1 MKTKSSVNKNKK
13 CGSMPQV
20 TPKFPPDITA
30 INLIEKAITK
40 LDSTGQLSRVPN
52 AFIAY
57 RMAFC
62 KELSSM
68 KHPVIT
74 QPKLSS
80 MVKESWSKEPENVR
94 KEYQRIA
101 AEARDVYRQMC
112 QERLPSFI
120 ESEYQAQFTCNYF
133 QQEKSSPVF
142 TPNVNDTTCFNNVN
156 TQKENSM
163 ILPPVSTLE
172 TNIYQSD
179 QSFFP
184 DSYFNSPSIKD
195 DNIVSQTLDHL
206 YDPFSFPSNSDNFVT
221 GPFSSPTQ
229 DYSNSPFS
237 KNDNLDDSVSS
248 SPLSS
253 NYDSSI
259 LPQANCNFCKEK
271 VLSLQEKIQ
280 KLEKQLEKLTNI
292 VTESS

>member
-1 MKTKSSVNKNKK
+1 MKTKSSASKNKK

-20 TPKFPPDITA
+20 TPRFPPDITA

-40 LDSTGQLSRVPN
+40 LDNTGQLSRVPN

-62 KELSSM
+62 KELGSM

-80 MVKESWSKEPENVR
+80 MVKDSWAKEPENVR

-101 AEARDVYRQMC
+101 AEARDIYRQMC

-120 ESEYQAQFTCNYF
+120 ESEYQSQFTY
-133 QQEKSSPVF
+133 
-142 TPNVNDTTCFNNVN
+142 
-156 TQKENSM
+156 
-163 ILPPVSTLE
+163 
-172 TNIYQSD
+172 
-179 QSFFP
+179 
-184 DSYFNSPSIKD
+184 
-195 DNIVSQTLDHL
+195 DNLISQTIPQPYTCNF
-206 YDPFSFPSNSDNFVT
+206 YDPFAFPSNSDNLT
-221 GPFSSPTQ
+221 IPFSSTTQ

-237 KNDNLDDSVSS
+237 NNDNLDDSTSS
-248 SPLSS
+248 LSS

-259 LPQANCNFCKEK
+259 LPQVNCEFCKGK
-271 VLSLQEKIQ
+271 IQSLQEKIQ
-280 KLEKQLEKLTNI
+280 TLEQQLEKLTDI
-292 VTESS
+292 VSAKSILN